1 SDYAPL
7 CAPCRRTKVL
17 RNLRKLFL
25 RDALINLALGTSV
38 ALAMLLLGVP
48 NPVLWGVMVGVFNF
62 VPYLGDIASFSILSL
77 VGLLCFD
84 DLWRSLLVPG
94 VFCLLTAAEG
104 YLITPLLIGRR
115 QRLNPVVIVLSVLFW
130 GWMWGV
136 LGALLAVPILI
147 AIKTLCDRVETLRVL
162 ADFLGD

>member
-1 SDYAPL
+1 
-7 CAPCRRTKVL
+7 
-17 RNLRKLFL
+17 
-25 RDALINLALGTSV
+25 
-38 ALAMLLLGVP
+38 MLLLGVP

-77 VGLLCFD
+77 VGLLCVD
-84 DLWRSLLVPG
+84 DRWRSLLVPG